1 MSRRVEADKALK
13 MRSFSSSLDMLC
25 FYNIMAQHARR
36 PAMDLTFKVSARI
49 AKPVAEVFEAIV
61 NPAELS
67 RYFTTGGAEGR
78 LETGVTVTWD
88 FHDFPGAFPVWVVEV
103 VPDNRIVLQWEA
115 SEDAPSEGDEA
126 VAASGGY
133 RTTVTM
139 TFEPLD
145 DGRTLVSISEEGWRE
160 TEAGLK
166 ASYGNCQGWM
176 QMLCALKA
184 YKEYGIN
191 LREGMFK

>member
-1 MSRRVEADKALK
+1 
-13 MRSFSSSLDMLC
+13 
-25 FYNIMAQHARR
+25 
-36 PAMDLTFKVSARI
+36 MDLTFKVSARI

-126 VAASGGY
+126 VVASGGY